1 MNRGYRAV
9 KEKKSNRRL
18 ADGHRLRHLGL
29 ATHTTFTSS
38 GGAGASLT
46 LEYLPELEALVSGG
60 GGQHLTV
67 RADSAVE
74 YTSLVS
80 GDLNVTDQ
88 SRVAPDAERVVR
100 EATGADDLAVVVAPA
115 QGGDLG
121 ASIDAV
127 GTSTSG
133 SVPEVNV
140 TIVRTTASGEKV

>member
-1 MNRGYRAV
+1 MNRGYQAV

-18 ADGHRLRHLGL
+18 ADGHRLGHLGL
-29 ATHTTFTSS
+29 AAHAALTST
-38 GGAGASLT
+38 GGSGASLT
-46 LEYLPELEALVSGG
+46 LEDLPKLEALVSGG

-80 GDLNVTDQ
+80 GDLNIANQ
-88 SRVAPDAERVVR
+88 SRIAPDAERVVG

-115 QGGDLG
+115 QGRDLG
-121 ASIDAV
+121 ASVDAV

-133 SVPEVNV
+133 GVPEVNV